1 MCKLENVE
9 SDRKKEKGGKKKRRN
24 NDEIGARSFVD
35 QNRSKSMTVRGR
47 IFARGISSRLDKLPV
62 VSHGKI
68 VIPTDIIWS
77 ETSWKSSTRACSTE
91 VVFYIHPTM
100 VLFYVRAFIS
110 GHSYWRFD
118 FRPSPRIDFLLSK
131 CRARLGAR

>member
-9 SDRKKEKGGKKKRRN
+9 SDKKKRENEKKKKKKQRWN
-24 NDEIGARSFVD
+24 RSSFLR
-35 QNRSKSMTVRGR
+35 RSKSIKINDGAR

-77 ETSWKSSTRACSTE
+77 ETSWKSSTRACSTK
-91 VVFYIHPTM
+91 VVFYIHSTM

-118 FRPSPRIDFLLSK
+118 FRLSPRIDFSFCLSVV
-131 CRARLGAR
+131 LD

>member
-77 ETSWKSSTRACSTE
+77 ETS
-91 VVFYIHPTM
+91 
-100 VLFYVRAFIS
+100 
-110 GHSYWRFD
+110 
-118 FRPSPRIDFLLSK
+118 
-131 CRARLGAR
+131 